1 MGSIYNVVRA
11 SGATEVLMETKLT
24 LKKETIHRLG
34 GSARPRPEQ
43 DASRNANQQG
53 MNVDSSIYSTL
64 TLGFGWTE

>member
-1 MGSIYNVVRA
+1 
-11 SGATEVLMETKLT
+11 METKLT

-53 MNVDSSIYSTL
+53 MNVDSSIQSTL